1 MNGTAI
7 GYIRVS
13 TDKQVEH
20 GVSLDAQ
27 VEKIEAYCKL
37 HDLELLDILEDKGLS
52 GKSVMG
58 RPAMK
63 NLLKMARQGAMDTV
77 VTCKLD
83 RMFRSTVDAI
93 TIIPE
98 LQALGVATH
107 IMDLGGISLDTSTPM
122 GGFFLTM
129 AAAFGELE
137 RKQIG
142 ERTRNALRHKRDH
155 GQQYSRIPPFGWAYA
170 DGERV
175 EDKKEQHTLY
185 AIWDALRLHRTVP
198 YIAEILGMA
207 GYKTRGG
214 KQIWNPGTIR
224 KIIKHPLSLEKFEQ
238 WTREYEADGVVH
250 AAESDMPHGEVSP
263 SKVRRIRR
271 V

>member
-1 MNGTAI
+1 MKTAI

-13 TDKQVEH
+13 TDKQVDH
-20 GVSLDAQ
+20 GVSLAAQ
-27 VEKIEAYCKL
+27 VEKIEAYCAL
-37 HDLELLDILEDKGLS
+37 HDIELLDILEDKGLS
-52 GKSVMG
+52 GKSVVG

-63 NLLKMARQGAMDTV
+63 RLIKLARQGAMDTV

-155 GQQYSRIPPFGWAYA
+155 GRQYSRVPPYGWAYV
-170 DGERV
+170 DGAMV
-175 EDKKEQHTLY
+175 EDEHEQHVLMEIWHGQRNGHTLS
-185 AIWDALRLHRTVP
+185 AL
-198 YIAEILGMA
+198 AEMLRRGSYPTRA
-207 GYKTRGG
+207 GKLVW
-214 KQIWNPGTIR
+214 QPGTIG
-224 KIIKHPLSLEKFEQ
+224 KIIKHPMVIDKFKQ
-238 WTREYEADGVVH
+238 WAAAH
-250 AAESDMPHGEVSP
+250 AAESDMPHGEASP
-263 SKVRRIRR
+263 SKVRELRR

>member
-1 MNGTAI
+1 MKTAI

-13 TDKQVEH
+13 TDKQVDH

-27 VEKIEAYCKL
+27 VEKIEAYCML
-37 HDLELLDILEDKGLS
+37 HDIELLEILEDKGIS
-52 GKSVMG
+52 GKSVIG
-58 RPAMK
+58 RPAMRK
-63 NLLKMARQGAMDTV
+63 LLKLARSGAMDTV

-155 GQQYSRIPPFGWAYA
+155 GDQYSRVPPFGWKYV
-170 DGERV
+170 DHKRV
-175 EDKKEQHTLY
+175 EDGREQRCLRL
-185 AIWDALRLHRTVP
+185 IWDALRLHRSVP
-198 YIAEILGMA
+198 YIADMMGAA
-207 GYKTRGG
+207 GHKTRAG
-214 KQIWNPGTIR
+214 KLVWHAGTIR
-224 KIIKHPLSLEKFEQ
+224 KIIKHPLTLEKFER
-238 WTREYEADGVVH
+238 WDREASAAD
-250 AAESDMPHGEVSP
+250 
-263 SKVRRIRR
+263 VRAIRSA
-271 V
+271 

>member
-1 MNGTAI
+1 MKTAI

-20 GVSLDAQ
+20 GVSLAAQ
-27 VEKIEAYCKL
+27 VEKIETYCAL
-37 HDLELLDILEDKGLS
+37 HDIELLEILEDKGLS
-52 GKSVMG
+52 GKSVIG

-63 NLLKMARQGAMDTV
+63 QLLKLARQGAMDTV

-107 IMDLGGISLDTSTPM
+107 IMDLGGVSLDTSTPM

-155 GQQYSRIPPFGWAYA
+155 GQQYSSVPPFGWDYV

-175 EDKKEQHTLY
+175 ENQAEQYALY
-185 AIWDALRLHRTVP
+185 RICILHRIEGRNSP
-198 YIAEILGMA
+198 YIAERLRHE

-214 KQIWNPGTIR
+214 KLVWLPGTIR
-224 KIIKHPLSLEKFEQ
+224 KIIKHPLTVEKFDL
-238 WTREYEADGVVH
+238 WATEYRADDAH
-250 AAESDMPHGEVSP
+250 AAESDTPHGRVSP
-263 SKVRRIRR
+263 SKLRAVRH